1 MFLRQIPRRRL
12 LIAKMLLATCCLA
25 AFGFAVASIR
35 IDRTPILEISD
46 EQYVRFKNASTTSE
60 LYKALDGVS
69 PGWHSLSIA
78 FPYADMFTLWW
89 RIDCVWTRYLQ
100 SRTLANDVG
109 GLLIFLSADGE
120 LHPIYAP
127 IDIDPVSQRRE
138 GLFRRADRRLRVR
151 IDGERRVLFIEEQK

>member
-12 LIAKMLLATCCLA
+12 LIAKMLLATCCLG

-35 IDRTPILEISD
+35 IDRTPIMEIGD
-46 EQYVRFKNASTTSE
+46 EQRARFRSAATTSE
-60 LYKALDGVS
+60 LYVALDGDS
-69 PGWHSLSIA
+69 PGWHSLAIA

-109 GLLIFLSADGE
+109 GLLIFLSADGK

-127 IDIDPVSQRRE
+127 IDIDPVLQRRE
-138 GLFRRADRRLRVR
+138 GLFRRADRDLRIRV
-151 IDGERRVLFIEEQK
+151 DGERRVLFMEEQK